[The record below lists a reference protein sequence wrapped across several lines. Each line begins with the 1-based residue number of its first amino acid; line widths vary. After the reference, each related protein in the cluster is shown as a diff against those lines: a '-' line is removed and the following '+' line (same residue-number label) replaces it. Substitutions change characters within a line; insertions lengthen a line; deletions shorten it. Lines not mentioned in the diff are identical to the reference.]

1 LGIMQASV
9 HSYDEATGAGTALLD
24 DGQQVRFG
32 GAVFQASALRKV
44 RVGQRV
50 SIELDDDRRTVRR
63 LWIVG
68 VGGDQPIR

>member
-1 LGIMQASV
+1 MQASV
-9 HSYDEATGAGTALLD
+9 HSFDEATGAGTALLD
-24 DGQQVRFG
+24 DGQQVRFA